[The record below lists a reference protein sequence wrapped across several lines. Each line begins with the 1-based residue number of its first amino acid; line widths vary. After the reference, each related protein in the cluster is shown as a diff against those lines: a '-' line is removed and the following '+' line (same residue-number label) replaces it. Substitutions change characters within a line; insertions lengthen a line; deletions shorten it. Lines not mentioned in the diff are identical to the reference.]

1 MVQSLALEELEILV
15 SENLNA
21 QLKIIER
28 IIKLDEKMLKPS
40 EIGIIITKNVE
51 ALRRSTQLWEWQELW
66 EIENLKILIYWSW
79 DPDRRKKLIEALAS
93 YKTSA
98 LPALVELTNVPMIR
112 ELSDLVL
119 EKIKQ
124 INEEKI

>member
-1 MVQSLALEELEILV
+1 
-15 SENLNA
+15 
-21 QLKIIER
+21 
-28 IIKLDEKMLKPS
+28 
-40 EIGIIITKNVE
+40 
-51 ALRRSTQLWEWQELW
+51 
-66 EIENLKILIYWSW
+66 
-79 DPDRRKKLIEALAS
+79 LIEALAS

-98 LPALVELTNVPMIR
+98 LPALVELTNVPMIK

>member
-1 MVQSLALEELEILV
+1 MKKT
-15 SENLNA
+15 
-21 QLKIIER
+21 LK
-28 IIKLDEKMLKPS
+28 LS
-40 EIGIIITKNVE
+40 EIGIIITRHVG
-51 ALRRSTQLWEWQELW
+51 ALRKSTQLWEWQEQW

>member
-1 MVQSLALEELEILV
+1 MKKT
-15 SENLNA
+15 
-21 QLKIIER
+21 LK
-28 IIKLDEKMLKPS
+28 LS
-40 EIGIIITKNVE
+40 EIGIIITKHIV
-51 ALRRSTQLWEWQELW
+51 ALRKSTQLWEWQEKW

-79 DPDRRKKLIEALAS
+79 NIDRRKKLIEALAS

-98 LPALVELTNVPMIR
+98 LPALVELTNVPMIK

>member
-15 SENLNA
+15 TENLNA

>member
-1 MVQSLALEELEILV
+1 
-15 SENLNA
+15 
-21 QLKIIER
+21 
-28 IIKLDEKMLKPS
+28 
-40 EIGIIITKNVE
+40 
-51 ALRRSTQLWEWQELW
+51 LRRSTQLWEWQELW